1 MKAGRQDGRTAGR
14 QRQCRGKRT
23 TLLVLALLAAAPV
36 GLVGQASQFGV
47 RALGLPSL
55 PVSARSHGT
64 AGALGFF
71 DPESAINPA
80 SLRGVSRSTASF
92 NLLQSWRTSE
102 NPFGRTSGNDTQFPL
117 FFAAGP
123 IGSRLVGSVSAA
135 VYADR
140 TFGLAL
146 EDSLVLRDLPV
157 VAYDTILSRGGI
169 SDLRAGLA
177 YRIGPR
183 AAVGLGLHLLSGT
196 NRIEFRRHFS
206 DSAYFP
212 VGLRNELSFSG
223 FGVSLGALV
232 EPAAGLQLA
241 AFARLDGDLSLDRDT
256 TDIGDLSLPRS
267 LGAGAR
273 WQAGRRVILAGHV
286 FAQTWSRLDPDLKAR
301 GGVGAV
307 NTIAVAGGLEW
318 FRSGTRPG
326 RLPVRAGVR
335 WSELPFPVEEGVGGG
350 RELAVALGTGFRFA
364 GDRGS
369 VDVAGE
375 RIWRDEGLFRER
387 AFALKLSIG
396 IRQ

>member
-1 MKAGRQDGRTAGR
+1 MSRAS
-14 QRQCRGKRT
+14 
-23 TLLVLALLAAAPV
+23 VLALVLVAGAPAALA
-36 GLVGQASQFGV
+36 GQASQFGV

-55 PVSARSHGT
+55 PQSARSHGT

-80 SLRGVSRSTASF
+80 SLRGVTRSMASF

-102 NPFGRTSGNDTQFPL
+102 NPFGRTTGNDSQFPL

-123 IGSRLVGSVSAA
+123 IGSRLVGSVSAS
-135 VYADR
+135 VYSDR

-146 EDSLVLRDLPV
+146 EDTLVLRDVPV
-157 VAYDTILSRGGI
+157 VASDTVLSRGGI

-183 AAVGLGLHLLSGT
+183 AAVGLGLHILTGT
-196 NRIEFRRHFS
+196 NRIEFRRTFS
-206 DSAYFP
+206 DSNYAS
-212 VGLRNELSFSG
+212 VRLRNELSFAG

-232 EPAAGLQLA
+232 EPVVGLQLA

-256 TDIGDLSLPRS
+256 TDIGDLNLPRS
-267 LGAGAR
+267 LGAGVR
-273 WQAGRRVILAGHV
+273 WQAARGLVIAGHV
-286 FAQTWSRLDPDLKAR
+286 LTQTWSRLDADLKAR

-307 NTIAVAGGLEW
+307 NTVAVAGGLEW
-318 FRSGTRPG
+318 FRSATRPG
-326 RLPVRAGVR
+326 RLPIRAGVR
-335 WSELPFPVEEGVGGG
+335 WGRLPFPVEDGAEGGS
-350 RELAVALGTGFRFA
+350 ELAIALGTGFRFA

-369 VDVAGE
+369 VDLAVE
-375 RIWRDEGLFRER
+375 RIWRDEGVFRER
-387 AFALKLSIG
+387 AYALKLGIG

>member
-1 MKAGRQDGRTAGR
+1 MNRATVMA
-14 QRQCRGKRT
+14 
-23 TLLVLALLAAAPV
+23 LVLVSGTPVALA
-36 GLVGQASQFGV
+36 GQASQFGV

-55 PVSARSHGT
+55 PVSARGHGT
-64 AGALGFF
+64 GGAIGLF

-80 SLRGVSRSTASF
+80 SLSRVTRSMASF

-102 NPFGRTSGNDTQFPL
+102 NRFGRTSGNDSQFPL

-123 IGSRLVGSVSAA
+123 IGSRLVGSVSAS

-140 TFGLAL
+140 TFGLSL
-146 EDSLVLRDLPV
+146 EDSLVLRDVPV
-157 VAYDTILSRGGI
+157 VAYDTIHSRGGI

-183 AAVGLGLHLLSGT
+183 AAVGLGLHILTGT

-206 DSAYFP
+206 DSNYAP
-212 VGLRNELSFSG
+212 VRLRNELSFAG
-223 FGVSLGALV
+223 FGVSVGALV
-232 EPAAGLQLA
+232 EPVVGLQLA

-267 LGAGAR
+267 LGAGVR
-273 WQAGRRVILAGHV
+273 WQAARQLILAGH
-286 FAQTWSRLDPDLKAR
+286 FLTQTWSRLDEDLKAR

-307 NTIAVAGGLEW
+307 NTVAVAGGLEW
-318 FRSGTRPG
+318 FRSATRPG
-326 RLPVRAGVR
+326 RLPIRAGVR
-335 WSELPFPVEEGVGGG
+335 WGQLPFPVEAGADGGS
-350 RELAVALGTGFRFA
+350 ELAIALGTGFRFA

-369 VDVAGE
+369 VDVAVE
-375 RIWRDEGLFRER
+375 RTWRDEGTFRER
-387 AFALKLSIG
+387 ANALKLGIG

>member
-1 MKAGRQDGRTAGR
+1 MSRAS
-14 QRQCRGKRT
+14 
-23 TLLVLALLAAAPV
+23 VLALALVAGAPAALA
-36 GLVGQASQFGV
+36 GQASQFGV

-55 PVSARSHGT
+55 PQSARSHGT

-80 SLRGVSRSTASF
+80 SLRGVTRSMASF

-102 NPFGRTSGNDTQFPL
+102 NPFGRTTGNDSQFPL

-123 IGSRLVGSVSAA
+123 IGSRLVGSVSAS
-135 VYADR
+135 VYSDR

-146 EDSLVLRDLPV
+146 EDTLVLRDVPV
-157 VAYDTILSRGGI
+157 VASDTVLSRGGI

-183 AAVGLGLHLLSGT
+183 AAVGLGLHILTGT
-196 NRIEFRRHFS
+196 NRIEFRRTFS
-206 DSAYFP
+206 DSNYAS
-212 VGLRNELSFSG
+212 VRLRNELSFAG

-232 EPAAGLQLA
+232 EPVVGLQLA

-256 TDIGDLSLPRS
+256 TDIGDLNLPRS
-267 LGAGAR
+267 LGAGVR
-273 WQAGRRVILAGHV
+273 WQAARGLVIAGHV
-286 FAQTWSRLDPDLKAR
+286 LTQTWSRLDADLKAR

-307 NTIAVAGGLEW
+307 NTVAVAGGLEW
-318 FRSGTRPG
+318 FRSATRPG
-326 RLPVRAGVR
+326 RLPIRAGVR
-335 WSELPFPVEEGVGGG
+335 WGRLPFPVEDGAEGGS
-350 RELAVALGTGFRFA
+350 ELAIALGTGFRFA

-369 VDVAGE
+369 VDLAVE
-375 RIWRDEGLFRER
+375 RIWRDEGVFRER
-387 AFALKLSIG
+387 AYALKLGIG

>member
-1 MKAGRQDGRTAGR
+1 MSRAS
-14 QRQCRGKRT
+14 
-23 TLLVLALLAAAPV
+23 VLALALVAGAPAALA
-36 GLVGQASQFGV
+36 GQASQFGV

-55 PVSARSHGT
+55 PQSARSHGT

-80 SLRGVSRSTASF
+80 SLRGVSRSMASF

-102 NPFGRTSGNDTQFPL
+102 NPFGRTTGNDSQFPL

-123 IGSRLVGSVSAA
+123 IGSRLVGSVSAS
-135 VYADR
+135 VYSDR

-146 EDSLVLRDLPV
+146 EDSLVLRDVPV
-157 VAYDTILSRGGI
+157 VASDTVLSRGGI

-183 AAVGLGLHLLSGT
+183 AAVGLGLHILTGT
-196 NRIEFRRHFS
+196 NRIEFRRTFS
-206 DSAYFP
+206 DSNYAS
-212 VGLRNELSFSG
+212 VRLRNELSFAG

-232 EPAAGLQLA
+232 EPVVGLQLA

-256 TDIGDLSLPRS
+256 TDIGDLNLPRS
-267 LGAGAR
+267 LGAGVR
-273 WQAGRRVILAGHV
+273 WQAARGLVIAGHV
-286 FAQTWSRLDPDLKAR
+286 LTQTWSRLDADLKAR

-307 NTIAVAGGLEW
+307 NTVAVAGGLEW
-318 FRSGTRPG
+318 FRSATRPG
-326 RLPVRAGVR
+326 RLPIRAGVR
-335 WSELPFPVEEGVGGG
+335 WGRLPFPVEDGAEGGS
-350 RELAVALGTGFRFA
+350 ELAIALGTGFRFA

-369 VDVAGE
+369 VDLAVE
-375 RIWRDEGLFRER
+375 RIWRDEGVFRER
-387 AFALKLSIG
+387 AFALKLGIG

>member
-1 MKAGRQDGRTAGR
+1 MSRAS
-14 QRQCRGKRT
+14 
-23 TLLVLALLAAAPV
+23 VLALALVAGAPAALA
-36 GLVGQASQFGV
+36 GQASQFGV

-55 PVSARSHGT
+55 PQSARSHGT

-80 SLRGVSRSTASF
+80 SLRGVSRSMASF

-102 NPFGRTSGNDTQFPL
+102 NPFGRTTGNDSQFPL

-123 IGSRLVGSVSAA
+123 IGSRLVGSVSAS
-135 VYADR
+135 VYSDR

-146 EDSLVLRDLPV
+146 EDTLVLRDVPV
-157 VAYDTILSRGGI
+157 VASDTVLSRGGI

-183 AAVGLGLHLLSGT
+183 AAVGLGLHILTGT
-196 NRIEFRRHFS
+196 NRIEFRRTFS
-206 DSAYFP
+206 DSNYAS
-212 VGLRNELSFSG
+212 VRLRNELSFAG

-232 EPAAGLQLA
+232 EPVVGLQLA

-256 TDIGDLSLPRS
+256 TDIGDLNLPRS
-267 LGAGAR
+267 LGAGVR
-273 WQAGRRVILAGHV
+273 WQAARGLVIAGHV
-286 FAQTWSRLDPDLKAR
+286 LTQTWSRLDADLKAR

-307 NTIAVAGGLEW
+307 NTVAVAGGLEW
-318 FRSGTRPG
+318 FRSATRPG
-326 RLPVRAGVR
+326 RLPIRAGVR
-335 WSELPFPVEEGVGGG
+335 WGRLPFPVEDGAEGGS
-350 RELAVALGTGFRFA
+350 ELAIALGTGFRFA

-369 VDVAGE
+369 VDLAVE
-375 RIWRDEGLFRER
+375 RIWRDEGVFRER
-387 AFALKLSIG
+387 AYALKLGIG